1 MGRIYERIDDHQKAW
16 IAKQSMFFV
25 GTAPSGDGGHV
36 NVSPKGPIGTLR
48 VLDDHTIAYLDIV
61 GSGAETIA
69 HLRDN
74 GRICVM
80 FCAFQGPPRILRLHG
95 EGEYVRPDHPR
106 FEELRAL
113 GFAEPEIAESMRA
126 FIVVNVTRIADS
138 CGYGVPLMAYEG
150 ERPHMDLSTA
160 KRIRVEG
167 EGAMRVYERDNN
179 WESIDGLPAL
189 SDQIQLPTT

>member
-1 MGRIYERIDDHQKAW
+1 MGRIYDRIDERQQAW

-25 GTAPSGDGGHV
+25 GTAPSGDEGHI
-36 NVSPKGPIGTLR
+36 NVSPKGPIGSLR
-48 VLDDHTIAYLDIV
+48 VLDDHTVAYLDIV

-80 FCAFQGPPRILRLHG
+80 FCAFEGPPRILRLHG
-95 EGEYVRPDHPR
+95 QGEHVRPGHGR

-113 GFAEPEIAESMRA
+113 GFAEPGIAESMRA
-126 FIVVNVTRIADS
+126 FIVVQVTRIADS
-138 CGYGVPLMAYEG
+138 CGYGVPLMSYEG

-167 EGAMRVYERDNN
+167 EGAMRVYEREHNR
-179 WESIDGLPAL
+179 ESIDGLPAL
-189 SDQIQLPTT
+189 S

>member
-1 MGRIYERIDDHQKAW
+1 
-16 IAKQSMFFV
+16 
-25 GTAPSGDGGHV
+25 
-36 NVSPKGPIGTLR
+36 
-48 VLDDHTIAYLDIV
+48 VLDDHTVAYLDIV

-80 FCAFQGPPRILRLHG
+80 FCAFEGPPRILRLHG
-95 EGEYVRPDHPR
+95 TGEYVRPDHER

-113 GFAEPEIAESMRA
+113 GWAEPEIAESMRA
-126 FIVVNVTRIADS
+126 FIIVDVTRIADS
-138 CGYGVPLMAYEG
+138 CGYGVPLMSYEG

-160 KRIRVEG
+160 KRVRVEG
-167 EGAMRVYERDNN
+167 EGAMRVYERNNN

-189 SDQIQLPTT
+189 SDQMTLPSA